1 MIHLIILL
9 PCRIP
14 QKIPMNLFFL
24 YLMSGLY
31 IIAGI
36 LHFAKPKMYLR
47 IIPPYLPNPKL
58 LNIIAGACEILL
70 GIGLLSPNTRSFSA
84 FGLILLL
91 LAVFPANIHML
102 QQGAKGIPRW
112 ALILRLP
119 LQFLLIAWAY
129 IYT

>member
-1 MIHLIILL
+1 
-9 PCRIP
+9 
-14 QKIPMNLFFL
+14 MNLFFL

-31 IIAGI
+31 VLAGI
-36 LHFAKPKMYLR
+36 SHFAKPKMYLR
-47 IIPPYLPNPKL
+47 IIPPYLPYPKL

-70 GIGLLSPNTRSFSA
+70 GIGLLCPDTRSFSA

-91 LAVFPANIHML
+91 LAVFPANIYML
-102 QQGAKGIPRW
+102 QKGAKGIPQW
-112 ALILRLP
+112 VLILRLP